1 MNDLYALN
9 DGFLEGAESD
19 FIVKGGIQHTQ
30 VGRFLIPT
38 DLYENNPEYY
48 HNLSSC
54 LSECY
59 LITGCMNE
67 CSAEVMRKFIDDNAE
82 RIYQHKFE
90 LLNNPKYYK
99 VGVDKLE
106 FTIDLNKA
114 RCESLSDEIKKHDGV
129 KINRYRLTVPKANKL
144 KFLHCIEI
152 TYKKSK
158 VVFHYQPFGRNKSQ
172 KPRFAKISMNFNYR
186 RRKDL
191 GVIMDLIKNHFGF
204 GYYIA
209 LKKAVPTHVE
219 LKIDFNS
226 VHPCLLMYRG
236 SSKAQRHADYQ
247 PRDKF
252 LLESTL
258 IARSSTKT
266 KKWYFKTSESAMKN
280 SKSMGGLVVARFEF
294 VIKQHKGP
302 QDTVFVDALDS
313 KFFFDNGYGF
323 KMYNPMFLK
332 DPLLSSEEVTR
343 LLNVTVTSGFHAAY
357 LSSNEVQKK
366 ILNRYIIDT
375 SSFMSDVKK
384 RSERSL
390 KTCKDLLFS
399 KPKKR
404 ILG

>member
-1 MNDLYALN
+1 MNDLHALN
-9 DGFLEGAESD
+9 DSFLEGAESHCV
-19 FIVKGGIQHTQ
+19 VKSGIEHTLI
-30 VGRFLIPT
+30 GRFLFPT
-38 DLYENNPEYY
+38 DLYHNNPRYY
-48 HNLSSC
+48 HELSFC
-54 LSECY
+54 LSESY
-59 LITGCMNE
+59 LDSGCMND
-67 CSAEVMRKFIDDNAE
+67 CSAEVMRKFINENSDG
-82 RIYQHKFE
+82 IYEHKCQ

-114 RCESLSDEIKKHDGV
+114 LCKSLSDKVKKHDGIKV
-129 KINRYRLTVPKANKL
+129 LRYPLDVQNANKS

-152 TYKKSK
+152 TYKKAK

-172 KPRFAKISMNFNYR
+172 KSRFAKISMNFNYR
-186 RRKDL
+186 KRKDL

-204 GYYIA
+204 GYFCA
-209 LKKAVPTHVE
+209 LKKAAPTHVE

-236 SSKAQRHADYQ
+236 SSKAQRHVDYQ
-247 PRDKF
+247 PRDK
-252 LLESTL
+252 LLMESTL

-266 KKWYFKTSESAMKN
+266 KKWYFKTSESAQKSGKN
-280 SKSMGGLVVARFEF
+280 MGGLVVARFEF

-332 DPLLSSEEVTR
+332 DPLFSSEEVTR

-357 LSSNEVQKK
+357 LSSNEDQKK

-390 KTCKDLLFS
+390 KTCKNLLFS